1 MQTVNCIRNFIIRLT
16 VIPIFL
22 QLGYPLP
29 KLVWYTTS
37 DNEQQGGSNPV
48 IIADSSYDTMGGSTR
63 NTLSIPRLQRSH
75 FGQTFACIA
84 TNNNVT
90 DHVATNVTIDMRR
103 KLLHFYDIRPF
114 LGLRFGHFGYFGHF
128 IQTFTC
134 LVINNVTEL
143 KQVATNMRCKYL
155 ILHSI
160 RPFLG
165 LLRRPF

>member
-1 MQTVNCIRNFIIRLT
+1 MAKILKEMRVPQLCSKSEWTLRSETPCTRYSIIRLT
-16 VIPIFL
+16 FIPIFL

-48 IIADSSYDTMGGSTR
+48 IIVDSSYDTMGGATR

-103 KLLHFYDIRPF
+103 KLLDFCDALDR
-114 LGLRFGHFGYFGHF
+114 L
-128 IQTFTC
+128 
-134 LVINNVTEL
+134 
-143 KQVATNMRCKYL
+143 
-155 ILHSI
+155 
-160 RPFLG
+160 
-165 LLRRPF
+165 

>member
-1 MQTVNCIRNFIIRLT
+1 MGTLCSRNSIIRLT

-48 IIADSSYDTMGGSTR
+48 IIVDSSYDTMGGATR

-103 KLLHFYDIRPF
+103 KLLDFYDIR
-114 LGLRFGHFGYFGHF
+114 
-128 IQTFTC
+128 
-134 LVINNVTEL
+134 
-143 KQVATNMRCKYL
+143 
-155 ILHSI
+155 
-160 RPFLG
+160 
-165 LLRRPF
+165 